1 MIISMSNFAVII
13 ICLIAGILLAR
24 FKVVGEQGVK
34 GVNAWVFYVALPALS
49 LRYVPEMEWSR
60 EMLFPALSPI
70 VMLAGAWCF
79 VRLMDILRLRFKGGR
94 FDIGTRT
101 ALFVTIALSNT
112 GFIGI
117 PMTAA
122 FFGES
127 NVQYAVL
134 NDQITFL
141 LFSTVALVAIMRA
154 ASIQQSA
161 NAINTSAAAAGTA
174 LQNTATATQNP
185 RISLAAIIKKTTT
198 FPPFIAFITAL
209 ILPYFVD
216 ISIANPVLDKLM
228 VTMSPMAVFSIGLQL
243 RLGALSENRG
253 LVTAGLIY
261 KLLLAP
267 LLILGFALLFGAKD
281 NGAQVSIFEASMSSH
296 ITVSLLASQY
306 GLNPRLCSLIVG
318 AGIIAGFI
326 TSSLWAMVLK

>member
-1 MIISMSNFAVII
+1 MSNFAVII
-13 ICLIAGILLAR
+13 ICLIAGVLLAR

-49 LRYVPEMEWSR
+49 LRYVPEMEWSY

-79 VRLMDILRLRFKGGR
+79 VQLFDALRLRFKGGR

-127 NVQYAVL
+127 NVHYAVL

-141 LFSTVALVAIMRA
+141 LFSTVGLVTIMRA
-154 ASIQQSA
+154 ASLQNANASA
-161 NAINTSAAAAGTA
+161 NTNASAATVSSTKSAKSSV
-174 LQNTATATQNP
+174 
-185 RISLAAIIKKTTT
+185 SLKIIIKKITT

-209 ILPYFVD
+209 ILPHFVD

-228 VTMSPMAVFSIGLQL
+228 ATMSPMAVFSIGLQL
-243 RLGALSENRG
+243 RLGALSENKG
-253 LVTAGLIY
+253 LVTAGLLY

-267 LLILGFALLFGAKD
+267 LLIFGFALLFGAKG
-281 NGAQVSIFEASMSSH
+281 NGAQVSVFEASMSSH

-318 AGIIAGFI
+318 VGIIAGFI

>member
-1 MIISMSNFAVII
+1 MSNFVVII
-13 ICLIAGILLAR
+13 ICLVVGVLLAR
-24 FKVVGEQGVK
+24 FKVVGEQGIK

-49 LRYVPEMEWSR
+49 LRYVPEMEWSP

-70 VMLAGAWCF
+70 VMLAGAWLF
-79 VRLMDILRLRFKGGR
+79 VRLLDILRLHFKGGHL
-94 FDIGTRT
+94 DIGTRT

-127 NVQYAVL
+127 NVHYAVL

-141 LFSTVALVAIMRA
+141 LFSTVGLVTVMRTA
-154 ASIQQSA
+154 AKTGTGTID
-161 NAINTSAAAAGTA
+161 TAGK
-174 LQNTATATQNP
+174 
-185 RISLAAIIKKTTT
+185 ISPKAVFKKVLT
-198 FPPFIAFITAL
+198 FPPFIAFVTAL
-209 ILPYFVD
+209 IIPHFAD
-216 ISIANPVLDKLM
+216 ISLANPVLDKLM
-228 VTMSPMAVFSIGLQL
+228 ATMSPMAVFSIGLQL
-243 RLGALSENRG
+243 KLGALKENKG
-253 LVTAGLIY
+253 LVTAGLLY

-267 LLILGFALLFGAKD
+267 LLIFTVALLIGAK
-281 NGAQVSIFEASMSSH
+281 GSGTQVSIFEASMSSH

-318 AGIIAGFI
+318 VGIIAGFV
-326 TSSLWAMVLK
+326 TSSLWALVL

>member
-1 MIISMSNFAVII
+1 MSNFAVII
-13 ICLIAGILLAR
+13 ICLIAGVLLAR
-24 FKVVGEQGVK
+24 FKVVDKQGVK

-60 EMLFPALSPI
+60 EMLLPALSPI
-70 VMLAGAWCF
+70 VMLVGAWCF
-79 VRLMDILRLRFKGGR
+79 VQLIDMLRLRFKKER

-127 NVQYAVL
+127 NVHYAVL

-141 LFSTVALVAIMRA
+141 LFSTVGLWSIM
-154 ASIQQSA
+154 Q
-161 NAINTSAAAAGTA
+161 AAAVLRQQADGVAAARNNLRQRAGVV
-174 LQNTATATQNP
+174 L
-185 RISLAAIIKKTTT
+185 RKVVT
-198 FPPFIAFITAL
+198 FPPFIAFVTAL
-209 ILPYFVD
+209 ILPNFID

-228 VTMSPMAVFSIGLQL
+228 ATMSPMAVFSIGLQL
-243 RLGALSENRG
+243 RLGALSENKG
-253 LVTAGLIY
+253 LVTVGLLY

-267 LLILGFALLFGAKD
+267 LLIFVFALVFGAGDSSAK
-281 NGAQVSIFEASMSSH
+281 VSVFEASMSSH

-318 AGIIAGFI
+318 VGIIAGFI
-326 TSSLWAMVLK
+326 TSSLWALFVLA